1 MKKILTYSEPLRAE
15 IKKTIRNERGKA
27 GQSISWRAD
36 FLERLAPYATTGKL
50 LRGNLICFS
59 FRIFSG
65 REPDQSVID
74 VAVALELMH
83 SALLIHDDVMDND
96 EYRRGKP
103 SMHTQ
108 YVRVGTDHKLVEL
121 ERFGSNMA
129 ICGADLCLFIAFGL
143 LADKPSVIGQ
153 LFSTALIEVCDG
165 QMQDIYY
172 QSAMARP
179 SKKAIYDL
187 MRTKT
192 ASYTLSLPLM
202 VGASLAGQ
210 PSKTLND
217 LRRIGNAAGLIY
229 QIRDDELGTL
239 GDTSKTGKPVGADIR
254 EGKKTLL
261 YYYLMKRCGGQTR
274 SELEEIFGNQNIG
287 NAEIVQ
293 VQKLIRQHGIPALL
307 SSDIRV
313 QERMALDSLT
323 KLDISKSDEAEL
335 RSMIAFCAK
344 RRA

>member
-1 MKKILTYSEPLRAE
+1 MKKILSYSKPLRGQVT
-15 IKKTIRNERGKA
+15 KTIKNERDKA
-27 GQSISWRAD
+27 KRPNSWRTD
-36 FLERLAPYATTGKL
+36 FLQSLLPYATSGKL
-50 LRGNLICFS
+50 LRGDLVCFS
-59 FRIFSG
+59 FRVFSG
-65 REPDQSVID
+65 REPDRAVMD
-74 VAVALELMH
+74 TAVALELMH

-103 SMHTQ
+103 SMHTR
-108 YVRVGTDHKLVEL
+108 YMGIGADHKLVEP

-129 ICGADLCLFIAFGL
+129 ICGADLCLFMAFGL
-143 LADKPSVIGQ
+143 LADKPSAVGQ
-153 LFSTALIEVCDG
+153 LFSAALIEVCDG

-172 QSAMARP
+172 QSARVKP

-202 VGASLAGQ
+202 LGASLAGQ
-210 PSKTLND
+210 SSATMYG
-217 LRRIGNAAGLIY
+217 LRRIGDAAGLIY

-239 GDTSKTGKPVGADIR
+239 GDTSQTGKPVGADIR

-261 YYYLMKRCGGQTR
+261 YYYLMKRCDGQTR
-274 SELEEIFGNQNIG
+274 RELAEIFGNQNIG
-287 NAEIVQ
+287 NAEITR
-293 VQKLIRQHGIPALL
+293 VQKLVRQHGIPALL
-307 SSDIRV
+307 SSDIQV
-313 QERMALDSLT
+313 QERRALDSLA
-323 KLDISKSDEAEL
+323 KLDISRSDKAEL